1 MPVQVTSVL
10 VLYFPLQILW
20 AAVRQPEGSTAW
32 LRTFPECLL
41 WNIFKG
47 LRKCQQFTS
56 PTAYLPLIANQI
68 GSDTILAN

>member
-1 MPVQVTSVL
+1 MPVQVTAVL
-10 VLYFPLQILW
+10 VLYLRLWILW
-20 AAVRQPEGSTAW
+20 AAVCQPEDSMAW
-32 LRTFPECLL
+32 FRTFPECLL

-68 GSDTILAN
+68 GFDSILAN